1 MRAKKLIAGM
11 SAAALMSMT
20 VSASI
25 PAFADDSVPYSEQE
39 ITAHAYSED
48 NITPI
53 TTRFFTDL
61 PNIPYVRLTDYYK
74 VLTGKELGM
83 QTDGS
88 EFVFTNPLSE
98 QAVINTDSDVL
109 TSDDFFA
116 FTNLLYL
123 RKEGLENISY
133 DGMPFLNI
141 KEILHDKAAEPTEI
155 DFSSYGI
162 DLRSDGEELWLPFST
177 AADLFTTIALFN
189 GVYDGSEYFFTDA
202 TTSYTTDQ
210 TANSDSFIS
219 NTVERYFK
227 DGKREPDAARL
238 SYNELCLL
246 MDYFYGFPGSAALN
260 DDLVEYGSF
269 DKMLTALDE
278 KYSSD
283 KEYSLKGLLLS
294 EDLKDYVAGMY
305 LLHMLLFDGGHTTM
319 WYGINNTFQA
329 CGLSADDLTVLAN
342 GTGYPLADAF
352 SKVLDSQT
360 IYQIMPEVRKAQWGE
375 EKYHKYGST
384 AVFAFD
390 TFMLDFEGWKAF
402 YNGTGDRPDDELG
415 LLLDAL
421 KQADE
426 DPEVRNFVF
435 DLTCNT
441 GGSSDPAV
449 FIMNIICGLDRLNIY
464 NTGSDQIITT
474 VFDVDTNLDG
484 VFDEKDHEK
493 QYDLNFGVL
502 ESRFAFSCGNLF
514 PCLAKDNGVP
524 LFGDRSGGGSCS
536 IYHCLSA
543 EGQLFVLSSNMRFAD
558 KNGNNID
565 SGIEPDYPMLGED
578 AEGNPDYTTLFDLEY
593 IDKTMNEL
601 FPEEEENSEPDE
613 STPDSSEPEDSSE
626 PDESTP
632 DTSEPDE
639 SSVPEAGKPDDKG
652 GNPNTGAAAGFAV
665 IAVIAAAGIV
675 ARKRS

>member
-189 GVYDGSEYFFTDA
+189 GVYDGSEYRFIDS
-202 TTSYTTDQ
+202 TTSYNENITVL
-210 TANSDSFIS
+210 SDSFIN

-227 DGKREPDAARL
+227 DGKRDPDAARL

-390 TFMLDFEGWKAF
+390 TFMLDFEGR
-402 YNGTGDRPDDELG
+402 DR
-415 LLLDAL
+415 
-421 KQADE
+421 
-426 DPEVRNFVF
+426 R
-435 DLTCNT
+435 
-441 GGSSDPAV
+441 
-449 FIMNIICGLDRLNIY
+449 
-464 NTGSDQIITT
+464 
-474 VFDVDTNLDG
+474 
-484 VFDEKDHEK
+484 
-493 QYDLNFGVL
+493 
-502 ESRFAFSCGNLF
+502 
-514 PCLAKDNGVP
+514 
-524 LFGDRSGGGSCS
+524 
-536 IYHCLSA
+536 
-543 EGQLFVLSSNMRFAD
+543 
-558 KNGNNID
+558 
-565 SGIEPDYPMLGED
+565 
-578 AEGNPDYTTLFDLEY
+578 
-593 IDKTMNEL
+593 KT
-601 FPEEEENSEPDE
+601 
-613 STPDSSEPEDSSE
+613 
-626 PDESTP
+626 
-632 DTSEPDE
+632 
-639 SSVPEAGKPDDKG
+639 
-652 GNPNTGAAAGFAV
+652 
-665 IAVIAAAGIV
+665 
-675 ARKRS
+675 RR